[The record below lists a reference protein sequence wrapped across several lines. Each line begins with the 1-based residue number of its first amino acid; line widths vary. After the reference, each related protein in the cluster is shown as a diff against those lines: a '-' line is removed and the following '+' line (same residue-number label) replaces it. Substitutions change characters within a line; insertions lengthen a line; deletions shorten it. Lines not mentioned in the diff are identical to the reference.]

1 MRKMA
6 VKQNIVEVA
15 TVNRAKI
22 TITTDDGVMV
32 DGAKVVKTA
41 IVGSNGVIHV
51 IDSVIMPAE

>member
-1 MRKMA
+1 